1 MGVHTKR
8 EVLKN
13 KDGFQKIVDG
23 IEMCVN
29 KNEEDLKFFNNCF
42 KDNRNIVMTERGT
55 GKTFQLCLR
64 LKHDKNL
71 VVIVA
76 TPEDRNRIEEK
87 LKEVYSFSLLKEHR
101 EELRQ
106 ILLRVF
112 TIEEWNVGKVKS
124 RLPYPYTIHVEDTE
138 KVLEQLMEEKVSSLS
153 TGFYSV
159 YGYTHEFDV
168 AETVNYDFTK
178 ENL

>member
-1 MGVHTKR
+1 MRVHTKR

-13 KDGFQKIVDG
+13 KDGFQKIVNG

-29 KNEEDLKFFNNCF
+29 KNEEEQKTFSNYFEN
-42 KDNRNIVMTERGT
+42 NRNVVMTERGS

-71 VVIVA
+71 VVVVA

-87 LKEVYSFSLLKEHR
+87 LKEVYSFNLLKEQR

-106 ILLRVF
+106 ILLRIF

-138 KVLEQLMEEKVSSLS
+138 KVLEQVMGEKISSLS

-168 AETVNYDFTK
+168 AKTVNYDLDK
-178 ENL
+178 GRE

>member
-1 MGVHTKR
+1 MKVNTKR

-13 KDGFQKIVDG
+13 KDGFQKIVNG

-29 KNEEDLKFFNNCF
+29 KNEEDRKLFKDYF
-42 KDNRNIVMTERGT
+42 KDNRNVVMTERGS

-64 LKHDKNL
+64 LKYDKNL
-71 VVIVA
+71 IVIVA

-87 LKEVYSFSLLKEHR
+87 LKDVYSFSLLKEHR

-106 ILLRVF
+106 ILLRIF
-112 TIEEWNVGKVKS
+112 TIEEWSAGKVKS

-138 KVLEQLMEEKVSSLS
+138 KVLEQTMGEKISSLS

-159 YGYTHEFDV
+159 YGYTHEYDV
-168 AETVNYDFTK
+168 AETVNYDFKK
-178 ENL
+178 EEL